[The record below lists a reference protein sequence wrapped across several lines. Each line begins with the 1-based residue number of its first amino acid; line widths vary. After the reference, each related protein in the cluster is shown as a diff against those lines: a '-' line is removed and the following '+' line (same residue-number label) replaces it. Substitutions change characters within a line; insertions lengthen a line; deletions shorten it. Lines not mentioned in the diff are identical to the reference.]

1 MTERREG
8 GKEVKKRTKTK
19 TGSYEKRPDAVI
31 FVSAFGFCV
40 IIVDP
45 LIEMGIIKETC
56 TQELIIVN
64 WFSQVEVAIQKN
76 RGAIIKERA
85 WYIFPRHYLSIS
97 IRIYLDPRTTLNFW
111 GNSKEWH
118 SLWSAPFFWKI
129 LFLDFGWTHSLW
141 SITTYHLV
149 TWNHKPPVGKDSEAG
164 WVQEVPWN
172 LS

>member
-1 MTERREG
+1 
-8 GKEVKKRTKTK
+8 
-19 TGSYEKRPDAVI
+19 
-31 FVSAFGFCV
+31 
-40 IIVDP
+40 VDP
-45 LIEMGIIKETC
+45 LIEMGIKKTC

-129 LFLDFGWTHSLW
+129 PFFGF
-141 SITTYHLV
+141 
-149 TWNHKPPVGKDSEAG
+149 
-164 WVQEVPWN
+164 WVNPLTLINYN
-172 LS
+172 LSFGNMKS